1 LAFFE
6 TFVQSTLVLSWI
18 KSGFPLRW
26 NASGA
31 PPSKRLSNH
40 SSALQHPDV
49 VTANIKKII
58 LSGAAQAVNYTPH
71 VVSPLGIVFQKDKS
85 RLIFDGRYLNSFLV
99 LPLSNTK
106 IWVFATNICSRMILC
121 SLTIY
126 QMVTTTWTYQQNFLL
141 TLVLN
146 GKANFMFLLLF
157 LLVWLQLVGPSLSS
171 QGNLYTNG
179 EGKASGALL
188 I

>member
-49 VTANIKKII
+49 VTANIQKFI
-58 LSGAAQAVNYTPH
+58 LSGAAEAVNYTPH

-99 LPLSNTK
+99 TPSFKYEDLGVCNQYLQPND
-106 IWVFATNICSRMILC
+106 FM
-121 SLTIY
+121 LT
-126 QMVTTTWTYQQNFLL
+126 
-141 TLVLN
+141 
-146 GKANFMFLLLF
+146 
-157 LLVWLQLVGPSLSS
+157 
-171 QGNLYTNG
+171 
-179 EGKASGALL
+179 
-188 I
+188 